1 MAALLKIIIF
11 WHLIAYSLQEDAKR
25 PKSKTE
31 TPDPSSGSNSI
42 KKLTGDFGHYLTE
55 SLAKQAIG
63 LKEMEVRLILSIFDE
78 DVYLTICTTLQ
89 FSFSSITYNSLAN
102 MVLWLDTG
110 YY

>member
-11 WHLIAYSLQEDAKR
+11 WHLIAYSLQEDAKS

-42 KKLTGDFGHYLTE
+42 KQLTGDFDHYLTE
-55 SLAKQAIG
+55 SLTKQAIG